1 MIEQKTFDKKTLN
14 KTINYVLL
22 IFFSTCLLAISSK
35 IKIPFYPVP
44 MTMQTFVVLSI
55 GILFGPR
62 LGAIVLVTYLME
74 GAMGIPVFAGTPE
87 KGMGFSY
94 IVGPTGGYLIGYVI
108 SSFLAG
114 KINFNKKFI
123 TRIFLLIVAIS
134 PIYIFGLAW
143 LGILFGFDKPLLSW
157 GLNPF
162 ILAEVLKL
170 LLLAIFIP
178 KFLSFRKKISNKI

>member
-1 MIEQKTFDKKTLN
+1 
-14 KTINYVLL
+14 
-22 IFFSTCLLAISSK
+22 
-35 IKIPFYPVP
+35 
-44 MTMQTFVVLSI
+44 
-55 GILFGPR
+55 
-62 LGAIVLVTYLME
+62 
-74 GAMGIPVFAGTPE
+74 
-87 KGMGFSY
+87 MGFSY

-123 TRIFLLIVAIS
+123 TRISLLIVAIS